1 MPGTNGCEDPD
12 ALKSMTGD
20 EKMSEVRESVK
31 DVIQILHDS
40 HQGFEEI
47 AKHLEDPMAKQLF
60 VQESN
65 VKGEV

>member
-1 MPGTNGCEDPD
+1 
-12 ALKSMTGD
+12 
-20 EKMSEVRESVK
+20 MSEVRESVK